1 MTILNVLKVTQPI
14 GEFFIGAIDSK
25 TLLEIA
31 TVDVR
36 AFEKGQGGTID
47 GIQRELSKSR
57 LKDLSQYVN
66 LEYATFPTSVILA
79 IDERCINLSQV
90 EGCIGL
96 YRLEVTGYDGGE
108 GDEPIPIDASAFV
121 IDGQHRLAGLEDR
134 DPEKDAFEVNVSIFI
149 GADISDQA
157 EIFSRVNLAQ
167 TKVNKSLTYDL
178 LDYAREKSP
187 QKVAHDVVVALNA
200 ETRGPN
206 AKQTGPFFEKIK
218 RLGVRTPG
226 VDGETLAQATVVN
239 GLLRYLPQN
248 QEKERSK
255 SLFGFSRKSEINENW
270 RDRIFVDFYRDDD
283 VPSIFLIVSNYFDAV
298 ADKWPDAWREPKEG
312 QILSRTTGFNALV
325 RFLKDAYLHIV
336 KDEPR
341 VIEKSEFAAIFDK
354 IDIKEEDL
362 NKDVYVPGS
371 TGQGRLYNEFV
382 KRGIPPESNEEQ
394 KNLFE

>member
-1 MTILNVLKVTQPI
+1 MTALNVLKVTQPI

-25 TLLEIA
+25 TLLKIT

-36 AFEKGQGGTID
+36 AFERGESGTID

-79 IDERCINLSQV
+79 IDERCVDLTQV
-90 EGCIGL
+90 EGCKGM
-96 YRLEVTGYDGGE
+96 YRLEVTGFE
-108 GDEPIPIDASAFV
+108 GDDDEEPIPLEASAFV
-121 IDGQHRLAGLEDR
+121 IDGQHRLAGLENR
-134 DPEKDAFEVNVSIFI
+134 DPEKENFEVNVSIFI
-149 GADISDQA
+149 GADVSDQA

-178 LDYAREKSP
+178 LEYAKEMSP
-187 QKVAHDVVVALNA
+187 QKVAHDVVIALNS
-200 ETRGPN
+200 EIRDN
-206 AKQTGPFFEKIK
+206 DNKKKGPFFKKIK

-255 SLFGFSRKSEINENW
+255 SRFGFSRKSEKNESW
-270 RDRIFVDFYRDDD
+270 RTRIFVDFYRNDDI
-283 VPSIFLIVSNYFDAV
+283 PSIFLIVSNYFEAV
-298 ADKWPDAWREPKEG
+298 AQKWPDAWGGPIEG
-312 QILSRTTGFNALV
+312 QILSRTTGFNALI

-336 KDEPR
+336 EDKPR
-341 VIEKSEFAAIFDK
+341 VVETSEFAQIFDR

-362 NKDVYVPGS
+362 VKDIYVPGS
-371 TGQGRLYNEFV
+371 TGQGVLYKQLVEL
-382 KRGIPPESNEEQ
+382 GIPSK
-394 KNLFE
+394 KNDDQQSLF

>member
-1 MTILNVLKVTQPI
+1 MTTLNVLKVTQPI

-25 TLLEIA
+25 TLLEIT

-79 IDERCINLSQV
+79 IDERCVNLVQV
-90 EGCIGL
+90 EGCNGL
-96 YRLEVTGYDGGE
+96 YRLEVTGYA
-108 GDEPIPIDASAFV
+108 GDEEAEAIPLDASAFV

-134 DPEKDAFEVNVSIFI
+134 DPDKEAFEVNVSIFI

-178 LDYAREKSP
+178 LEYAKEMSP

-200 ETRGPN
+200 ETRGPD
-206 AKQTGPFFEKIK
+206 ATQKGPFFEKIK

-226 VDGETLAQATVVN
+226 VDSETLAQATVVN

-255 SLFGFSRKSEINENW
+255 SLFGFSRRSENNESW
-270 RDRIFVDFYRDDD
+270 RTRIFVDFYRGDD
-283 VPSIFLIVSNYFDAV
+283 VTSIFLIVSNYFEAV
-298 ADKWPDAWREPKEG
+298 ADKWPNAWMEPKEG
-312 QILSRTTGFNALV
+312 QILSRTTGFNALI

-336 KDEPR
+336 EDEPR
-341 VIEKSEFAAIFDK
+341 VVEAAEFAEIFDR
-354 IDIKEEDL
+354 IDIKEENL

-371 TGQGRLYNEFV
+371 TGQGVLYKQLV
-382 KRGIPPESNEEQ
+382 KLGIPAKSNDDQ
-394 KNLFE
+394 QDLF

>member
-1 MTILNVLKVTQPI
+1 MTILNVLKVKQPI
-14 GEFFIGAIDSK
+14 GEFFIGAIDAK
-25 TLLEIA
+25 ALLEIT

-36 AFEKGQGGTID
+36 AFGKGQGGTID

-79 IDERCINLSQV
+79 IDDRCITLKEV
-90 EGCIGL
+90 EGCDGF
-96 YRLEVTGYDGGE
+96 YQLEVSAYDGSE
-108 GDEPIPIDASAFV
+108 GDAPIPLDASAFV
-121 IDGQHRLAGLEDR
+121 IDGQHRLAGLKDR
-134 DPEKDAFEVNVSIFI
+134 DPEKKPFQVNVSIFV
-149 GADISDQA
+149 GADTSDQA

-178 LDYAREKSP
+178 LEYAKEMSP
-187 QKVAHDVVVALNA
+187 QKVAHDIVVALNA
-200 ETRGPN
+200 DTREP
-206 AKQTGPFFEKIK
+206 KTDEHGPFFEKIK
-218 RLGVRTPG
+218 RLGVRTPD

-255 SLFGFSRKSEINENW
+255 SIFGFSNRSEKNENW
-270 RDRIFVDFYRDDD
+270 RDRIFVDFYRNGDDT
-283 VPSIFLIVSNYFDAV
+283 SIFLIVSNYFEAV
-298 ADKWPDAWREPKEG
+298 ADKWPDAWNDPKEG
-312 QILSRTTGFNALV
+312 QILSRTTGFNALI

-341 VIEKSEFAAIFDK
+341 VVEKSEFATLFDR
-354 IDIKEEDL
+354 IHIKQEDL

-371 TGQGRLYNEFV
+371 TGQGVLYKHLV
-382 KRGIPPESNEEQ
+382 KLGIPPESNTDQ
-394 KNLFE
+394 QDLF